1 MSLVM
6 VVRTV
11 LFSAAII
18 FSAPALPT
26 SVTYALSPDQ
36 RDSWYDEEPSESYD
50 GKVILGLATWYDAT
64 KNNAWYTLP
73 NKWGDA
79 IKLYGAAGPKLRKI
93 MGHKYMGKP
102 YAIRITSLVSGESAK
117 VWVADYCG
125 CQGRKKD
132 PDDTRLI
139 DLAPEVW
146 ERLGVDLGRG
156 VMKVSI
162 EILD

>member
-1 MSLVM
+1 
-6 VVRTV
+6 
-11 LFSAAII
+11 
-18 FSAPALPT
+18 
-26 SVTYALSPDQ
+26 
-36 RDSWYDEEPSESYD
+36 
-50 GKVILGLATWYDAT
+50 
-64 KNNAWYTLP
+64 
-73 NKWGDA
+73 
-79 IKLYGAAGPKLRKI
+79 
-93 MGHKYMGKP
+93 
-102 YAIRITSLVSGESAK
+102 
-117 VWVADYCG
+117 VADYCG

>member
-1 MSLVM
+1 MFSLA
-6 VVRTV
+6 VVFTSNAFPTQTV
-11 LFSAAII
+11 YAIPI
-18 FSAPALPT
+18 Q
-26 SVTYALSPDQ
+26 Q
-36 RDSWYDEEPSESYD
+36 RDAWALDQEPEEEYD
-50 GKVILGLATWYDAT
+50 GKPILGLATWYDAT

-79 IKLYGAAGPKLRKI
+79 IKFYGAAGPKLRKI

-102 YAIRITSLVSGESAK
+102 YAIRVTSILTGESVK
-117 VWVADYCG
+117 VWVSDYCG
-125 CQGRKKD
+125 CQGKKND

-146 ERLGVDLGRG
+146 DRLGVDLGRG

-162 EILD
+162 EILN

>member
-1 MSLVM
+1 MSLVSA
-6 VVRTV
+6 VRAV
-11 LFSAAII
+11 LFSIAI
-18 FSAPALPT
+18 ALSGQIPQT
-26 SVTYALSPDQ
+26 SVTYALTPDQ
-36 RDSWYDEEPSESYD
+36 RDDWYFEEPSESYD
-50 GKVILGLATWYDAT
+50 GKPILGLATWYDAT
-64 KNNAWYTLP
+64 KNNAWYTQP

-79 IKLYGAAGPKLRKI
+79 IKLYGAAGPRLRKI
-93 MGHKYMGKP
+93 MGHKYMMEP
-102 YAIRITSLVSGESAK
+102 YAIRITSLLSGESVK

-125 CQGRKKD
+125 CQGKKKD